1 LLRFDSR
8 LRRQGDMN
16 RKEQTIM
23 AQVSPE
29 VAAEIS
35 ARKKEIA
42 AEERAEER
50 ARKNRLI
57 ERMVNEYQRTRDPKL
72 KEKILL
78 ANLSLIAY
86 ISERLAVSL
95 PHSVELDDLK
105 SLGVLGLID
114 AVENYKAE
122 KQVRFTSY
130 AALRIKGSI
139 IDGLRSLD
147 WVPRSV
153 RKKARQIEQ
162 MLHQLEVQLGRPAT
176 DREVADKLGLSLT
189 EYQTMLEE
197 VSPVSFLS
205 INDTVYEDG
214 DQSVHLG
221 EILEDTSNFG
231 PIIDLERQ
239 EVKRILVN
247 GINNLPE
254 REKLVVALYYYEGLT
269 LKEIGEVMQISESRV
284 CQIHTEA
291 MLRLR
296 GKLKYTL

>member
-1 LLRFDSR
+1 
-8 LRRQGDMN
+8 MN
-16 RKEQTIM
+16 ERSQTIDN
-23 AQVSPE
+23 
-29 VAAEIS
+29 
-35 ARKKEIA
+35 ARDSKREKVREA
-42 AEERAEER
+42 YRAVREERAEER
-50 ARKNRLI
+50 ARRNRQVEKL
-57 ERMVNEYQRTRDPKL
+57 VAEYQKGRNPKV

-78 ANLSLIAY
+78 ANLSLISY

-114 AVENYKAE
+114 AVENFKPE

-130 AALRIKGSI
+130 AALRIKGAI

-153 RKKARQIEQ
+153 RKKSRQIEQ
-162 MLHQLEVQLGRPAT
+162 ALQSLEAELGRPAT
-176 DREVADKLGLSLT
+176 EQEASERLGVGIADYRG
-189 EYQTMLEE
+189 MLEE
-197 VSPVSFLS
+197 VSPISFLS

-214 DQSVHLG
+214 DQSVRLG
-221 EILEDTSNFG
+221 EVIEDTTSHG
-231 PIIDLERQ
+231 PITELERE
-239 EVKRILVN
+239 EVKRILVD

-284 CQIHTEA
+284 CQIHTES

-296 GKLKYTL
+296 GKLKASF

>member
-1 LLRFDSR
+1 MENQSQTVDSTR
-8 LRRQGDMN
+8 EHKREKVREAY
-16 RKEQTIM
+16 R
-23 AQVSPE
+23 V
-29 VAAEIS
+29 V
-35 ARKKEIA
+35 R
-42 AEERAEER
+42 EERAEER
-50 ARKNRLI
+50 ARRNRQVEKL
-57 ERMVNEYQRTRDPKL
+57 VAEYQKSQNPKV

-78 ANLSLIAY
+78 ANLSLISY

-95 PHSVELDDLK
+95 PHSVEVDDLK

-114 AVENYKAE
+114 AIENFKPE

-153 RKKARQIEQ
+153 RKKSRQIEQ
-162 MLHQLEVQLGRPAT
+162 ALHSLETELGRPAT
-176 DREVADKLGLSLT
+176 DQEASERMGVGVV
-189 EYQTMLEE
+189 EYRTMLEE

-214 DQSVHLG
+214 DQSVRLG
-221 EILEDTSNFG
+221 EVLEDPSSHG
-231 PIIDLERQ
+231 PIVELEREEMKQ
-239 EVKRILVN
+239 ILVD

-284 CQIHTEA
+284 CQIHTES

-296 GKLKYTL
+296 GKLKSSF

>member
-1 LLRFDSR
+1 MVEQPQTDTASKKN
-8 LRRQGDMN
+8 RRPKLENSSGATASSVTD
-16 RKEQTIM
+16 
-23 AQVSPE
+23 
-29 VAAEIS
+29 AAE
-35 ARKKEIA
+35 R
-42 AEERAEER
+42 R
-50 ARKNRLI
+50 ARKNEQI
-57 ERMVNEYQRTRDPKL
+57 ERMIADYRKSGNLKL

-78 ANLSLIAY
+78 ANMPLISY

-114 AVENYKAE
+114 AIENYKPE

-153 RKKARQIEQ
+153 RKKARNLEKL
-162 MLHQLEVQLGRPAT
+162 LHQLESELGRPVT
-176 DREVADKLGLSLT
+176 DKEMAARLGVELH
-189 EYQTMLEE
+189 EYQSMLEE

-205 INDTVYEDG
+205 LNDTVYEDG
-214 DQSVHLG
+214 DQAIRLG
-221 EILEDTSNFG
+221 DVIKDAESFG
-231 PIIDLERQ
+231 PYSDLERK
-239 EVKRILVN
+239 EVKQILVE
-247 GINNLPE
+247 GINSLPE
-254 REKLVVALYYYEGLT
+254 REKLVLALYYYEELT

>member
-1 LLRFDSR
+1 MNKSDSSVETAD
-8 LRRQGDMN
+8 RQ
-16 RKEQTIM
+16 RSEKTREAYRVVRAEQ
-23 AQVSPE
+23 
-29 VAAEIS
+29 
-35 ARKKEIA
+35 
-42 AEERAEER
+42 AEER
-50 ARKNRLI
+50 ARRNRQVEI
-57 ERMVNEYQRTRDPKL
+57 MVGEYQESRDPKL
-72 KEKILL
+72 KEKILV

-95 PHSVELDDLK
+95 PHSVEVDDLK

-114 AVENYKAE
+114 AIENFKAE

-153 RKKARQIEQ
+153 RKKSRQIEQ
-162 MLHQLEVQLGRPAT
+162 VLHSLESELGRPAT
-176 DREVADKLGLSLT
+176 DREAAERIGVSLS
-189 EYQTMLEE
+189 EYLNMLEE

-205 INDTVYEDG
+205 INDTVYDEG
-214 DQSVHLG
+214 DQSVRLG
-221 EILEDTSNFG
+221 EVIEDTSSAG
-231 PIIDLERQ
+231 PISDLERN
-239 EVKRILVN
+239 EVKKILVD

-254 REKLVVALYYYEGLT
+254 REKLVVALYYYEELT

-296 GKLKYTL
+296 GKLKSSF

>member
-1 LLRFDSR
+1 
-8 LRRQGDMN
+8 MN
-16 RKEQTIM
+16 DGSQTLEGIKESKREKVRE
-23 AQVSPE
+23 AYRAV
-29 VAAEIS
+29 
-35 ARKKEIA
+35 R
-42 AEERAEER
+42 EERAEER
-50 ARKNRLI
+50 ARRNRQVEKL
-57 ERMVNEYQRTRDPKL
+57 VAEYQKSHNPKT

-78 ANLSLIAY
+78 ANLSLISY

-114 AVENYKAE
+114 AIENFKAE

-130 AALRIKGSI
+130 AALRIKGAI

-153 RKKARQIEQ
+153 RKKSRQIEHTLQ
-162 MLHQLEVQLGRPAT
+162 SLEAELGRPAT
-176 DREVADKLGLSLT
+176 EQEASERLGVGLAD
-189 EYQTMLEE
+189 YRNMLEE
-197 VSPVSFLS
+197 VSPISFLS

-214 DQSVHLG
+214 DQSVRLG
-221 EILEDTSNFG
+221 EVIEDTTSHG
-231 PIIDLERQ
+231 PITELERE
-239 EVKRILVN
+239 EVKRILVD

-284 CQIHTEA
+284 CQIHTES

-296 GKLKYTL
+296 GKLKASF